1 MLKSLILRSHEPT
14 SHVGQN
20 RILRTSTKA
29 LFQSREINFSSY
41 FLATFSHL

>member
-20 RILRTSTKA
+20 RILRTSTKKKRKKRTCRSDA
-29 LFQSREINFSSY
+29 P
-41 FLATFSHL
+41 